1 MKDRIAFE
9 RKIVDR
15 AHLADEVRSLPRPLV
30 LTNGV
35 FDILHRGHA
44 TYLAQARAL
53 GASLL
58 VAVNSDSSVRLLGK
72 GDDRPINSEADR
84 AAMLAALESVG
95 LVTVFD
101 EHMPLP
107 VIDIVRPDIYVKGGD
122 YEINL
127 LPETA
132 SVRRWGGRA
141 VAIPFIHDQSTSKL
155 ITRVRASHS

>member
-1 MKDRIAFE
+1 MADRVAFE

-15 AHLADEVRSLPRPLV
+15 AHLAHAVQALPRPLV

-58 VAVNSDSSVRLLGK
+58 VAVNSDASVRLLGK
-72 GDDRPINSEADR
+72 GDERPINGEADR
-84 AAMLAALESVG
+84 AALLAALESVE
-95 LVTVFD
+95 LVTIFD
-101 EHMPLP
+101 EQVPLP
-107 VIDIVRPDIYVKGGD
+107 IIEIARPDIYVKGGD
-122 YEINL
+122 YAIDL

-132 SVRRWGGRA
+132 LVRRWGGRG
-141 VAIPFIHDQSTSKL
+141 VALPFVHDRSTSKL
-155 ITRVRASHS
+155 IARVRAARS